1 MPKPDKSG
9 SSISITILVGALMFI
24 LHDPIHDP
32 ISAAHFLASEDTR
45 NISAGPVLNVV
56 YIQDFS
62 TDGCAGVGVVV
73 DAFDFDWF
81 FWKLPNLQRSKQ
93 TNTCYHMLNFCL
105 LKSFTLVSFN
115 SWAPLDSYHEQWT
128 CSKKQKGNYN
138 RNSFGNS
145 LPRRDFEIQ
154 VCSKLAVP
162 GTAARNYTHI
172 LHRIWYDS
180 VAFDL
185 LIHATFL
192 RCYFVHSWIFVTSD
206 IQERIWQGKM
216 ICRMGA

>member
-1 MPKPDKSG
+1 MGKKNVKQLYIIGWDMPRPHKSG
-9 SSISITILVGALMFI
+9 SSISIIILVGALMFI

-81 FWKLPNLQRSKQ
+81 FLKASKPSKKQ
-93 TNTCYHMLNFCL
+93 TNKHMLNVCL
-105 LKSFTLVSFN
+105 LQSFTLVSLN
-115 SWAPLDSYHEQWT
+115 SWATRDSYHEQWT

-138 RNSFGNS
+138 RNSFGHS
-145 LPRRDFEIQ
+145 LPRRDFEVQ
-154 VCSKLAVP
+154 VL
-162 GTAARNYTHI
+162 
-172 LHRIWYDS
+172 
-180 VAFDL
+180 
-185 LIHATFL
+185 
-192 RCYFVHSWIFVTSD
+192 
-206 IQERIWQGKM
+206 Q
-216 ICRMGA
+216 